1 MRQVL
6 FIDGRAVVEEV
17 PVPTVEP
24 GRVLV
29 RTWHS
34 VLSPGT
40 ERDALISSGGPS
52 LLHDVTEPAKIRR
65 AIDVLRTEGPAG
77 VISRIRDRGSSD
89 PVAPGYAASGV
100 IEAVGRGV
108 ADLPPGTR
116 IACSGAGY
124 ASHAEWIVVPR
135 NLVVPVPPGLP
146 MDEASF
152 ATLGAIALQGV
163 RRSGI
168 VIGETAV
175 VIGLGLI
182 GCLGAQILRAAGARV
197 LGFDTDPARARRGR
211 DLGLETYDLAARD
224 PRDEVPRATAG
235 LLADA
240 VLVYAASKGS
250 EAANLAM
257 RLCRRK
263 GRVVLIGAIGMDLD
277 RSLMY
282 EKELDLLIST
292 SYGPGRYD
300 PSYEEKGIDYPS
312 AYVRW
317 TENRNM
323 AAFLDLVREGRVRV
337 RPLIDRTFPV
347 DRAAD
352 AYEAIE
358 GKAAGARPVGILLT
372 YAPAGSQPERP
383 AGGSSQAEA
392 LGSDVGEG
400 SGASQE
406 VPFEPLPRERKTI
419 GVGLCGAGAFVK
431 AAHIPTIRRMRGLG
445 LRVVATATPLNA
457 REAARRFGIPRATT
471 DLQEAL
477 EDPSV
482 DLILIGT
489 RHHLHASQ
497 TREALRAGKHVLVE
511 KPLCLAETDIA
522 PLLEEARRSRK
533 LLAVGFNRRYS
544 PLVRRLR
551 EVLARLPGPSL
562 AVYRVNAGA
571 LPPGHWLHD
580 PEEGGGRVVGEC
592 CHFVDLLLHLIEEG
606 MERVGAVALPSDG
619 TAVVRSD
626 SFSAHLEFS
635 GGSRATLIYTG
646 LGDASLPKERLE
658 IYKGGTAIV
667 LDDFRRLTVHGRVG
681 GSLDLGHQDKGIAP
695 QWEAIERA
703 LRGGPSE
710 VITPGEIDAAMR
722 ATFHLDRVVRGER

>member
-77 VISRIRDRGSSD
+77 VISRIRDCGSSD

-100 IEAVGRGV
+100 IEAVGRGI

-263 GRVVLIGAIGMDLD
+263 GRVVLIGAVGMDLD

-358 GKAAGARPVGILLT
+358 GKAAGARPVGILADRHRRRPS
-372 YAPAGSQPERP
+372 APMWER
-383 AGGSSQAEA
+383 G
-392 LGSDVGEG
+392 
-400 SGASQE
+400 
-406 VPFEPLPRERKTI
+406 
-419 GVGLCGAGAFVK
+419 
-431 AAHIPTIRRMRGLG
+431 
-445 LRVVATATPLNA
+445 
-457 REAARRFGIPRATT
+457 AARLRRS
-471 DLQEAL
+471 
-477 EDPSV
+477 PSS
-482 DLILIGT
+482 
-489 RHHLHASQ
+489 RCPAS
-497 TREALRAGKHVLVE
+497 
-511 KPLCLAETDIA
+511 
-522 PLLEEARRSRK
+522 ARRSASACAAPGRSSRRPTSRRS
-533 LLAVGFNRRYS
+533 VGCAASACVWWRRPHRS
-544 PLVRRLR
+544 TRARRR
-551 EVLARLPGPSL
+551 GGSASPGP
-562 AVYRVNAGA
+562 
-571 LPPGHWLHD
+571 PPTC
-580 PEEGGGRVVGEC
+580 R
-592 CHFVDLLLHLIEEG
+592 
-606 MERVGAVALPSDG
+606 R
-619 TAVVRSD
+619 RS
-626 SFSAHLEFS
+626 
-635 GGSRATLIYTG
+635 RI
-646 LGDASLPKERLE
+646 
-658 IYKGGTAIV
+658 
-667 LDDFRRLTVHGRVG
+667 
-681 GSLDLGHQDKGIAP
+681 
-695 QWEAIERA
+695 
-703 LRGGPSE
+703 LRS
-710 VITPGEIDAAMR
+710 I
-722 ATFHLDRVVRGER
+722 